1 MTDTRSYGE
10 RFLANIARQM
20 VSRGIPADQTPK
32 VLAHI
37 AKAYGKKAITEL
49 HGGQLKQAQQNIE
62 QLMRSFLGGRKR
74 VAGMGDAAW
83 PEGMKEAHAVKTA
96 TASMNL
102 KHAGAAAEEG

>member
-1 MTDTRSYGE
+1 MTDQTSYGE

-37 AKAYGKKAITEL
+37 AKAYGQKKITDL

-62 QLMRSFLGGRKR
+62 QLMRAFLGGHKR
-74 VAGMGDAAW
+74 APGVGGVAW
-83 PEGMKEAHAVKTA
+83 PEGMKESHAVETA
-96 TASMNL
+96 TASMNIQ
-102 KHAGAAAEEG
+102 HAGEPAKG